1 MAKPK
6 IIQMDQIQLQ
16 IVLLFKQG
24 RAQTQPHKQGMI
36 QMSKVGNLRSHL
48 VSLHNLQQIKQT
60 LYYQESKCSLTKYI
74 MHNVKL
80 ISSMIGR
87 IV

>member
-1 MAKPK
+1 MVKPK

-36 QMSKVGNLRSHL
+36 QMSKVGNLQSHL
-48 VSLHNLQQIKQT
+48 VSLHNLQQIEIEILPLRIKMFT
-60 LYYQESKCSLTKYI
+60 NKVYI
-74 MHNVKL
+74 A
-80 ISSMIGR
+80 
-87 IV
+87 

>member
-6 IIQMDQIQLQ
+6 IIQMDQIQPQ

-48 VSLHNLQQIKQT
+48 VSLHNLQQIKIEIILLRIKMFT
-60 LYYQESKCSLTKYI
+60 NKVYI
-74 MHNVKL
+74 A
-80 ISSMIGR
+80 
-87 IV
+87 

>member
-1 MAKPK
+1 MVKPK

-48 VSLHNLQQIKQT
+48 VSLHNLQQIEIEIIPLRIKMFT
-60 LYYQESKCSLTKYI
+60 NKVYI
-74 MHNVKL
+74 A
-80 ISSMIGR
+80 
-87 IV
+87 